1 MYTHCYLTGV
11 DGTFI
16 GILVFANANTKYK
29 ITKIQIMIWQRVMT
43 LPFRLLQIQN
53 TKYKIQNAKYKIQNT
68 KYKIQNTKYKIQW

>member
-29 ITKIQIMIWQRVMT
+29 IQNN
-43 LPFRLLQIQN
+43 QN
-53 TKYKIQNAKYKIQNT
+53 TDYDLAEGDDTPI
-68 KYKIQNTKYKIQW
+68 